1 MPIAVKSSQNG
12 SVFSVSLAR
21 QTELLLLA
29 ADASRQLTPTG
40 FVFLSR
46 QDSYGLK
53 ANYTPSERWTFGG
66 DVHRVNYQQP
76 QRTGPIVDLDIS
88 TLRVFGTWQWTEHWT
103 ASVNVSYVLEHFA
116 TPIIGVDSTGV
127 SVELSRQFDWKK
139 FQ

>member
-1 MPIAVKSSQNG
+1 
-12 SVFSVSLAR
+12 
-21 QTELLLLA
+21 
-29 ADASRQLTPTG
+29 
-40 FVFLSR
+40 LSR

-88 TLRVFGTWQWTEHWT
+88 TLRVFATWQWTEHWT
-103 ASVNVSYVLEHFA
+103 ATVNASYVLEHYA
-116 TPIIGVDSTGV
+116 TPSIGVDSTGV